1 MRQEKVKFAS
11 IEALPAT
18 CGRGELKYSCLV
30 NGALFVMMEL
40 VALMLELSVVNWD
53 TMYTVSGDI

>member
-1 MRQEKVKFAS
+1 MKFAS

-30 NGALFVMMEL
+30 NGALFVIMEL
-40 VALMLELSVVNWD
+40 IILKLELSVVNWD
-53 TMYTVSGDI
+53 IMYTVSGDI

>member
-1 MRQEKVKFAS
+1 MKFAS

-30 NGALFVMMEL
+30 NGALFVDL
-40 VALMLELSVVNWD
+40 IILMLELCAVNWD
-53 TMYTVSGDI
+53 IMYTVSGDI

>member
-1 MRQEKVKFAS
+1 MKFAS

-40 VALMLELSVVNWD
+40 IVMMLKLSVVNWD
-53 TMYTVSGDI
+53 TLYIVSGDI

>member
-30 NGALFVMMEL
+30 NGALFVIMEL
-40 VALMLELSVVNWD
+40 IILKLELSVVNWD
-53 TMYTVSGDI
+53 IMYTVSGDI